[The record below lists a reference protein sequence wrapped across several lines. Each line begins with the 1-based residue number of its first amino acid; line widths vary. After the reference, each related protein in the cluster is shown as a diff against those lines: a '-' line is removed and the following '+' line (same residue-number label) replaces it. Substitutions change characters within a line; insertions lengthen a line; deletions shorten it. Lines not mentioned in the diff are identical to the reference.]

1 MIAGDLDLD
10 DVIWTDEC
18 SVQLESHHKTAYYEQ
33 GEPFRMVSRPKHPH
47 VWAGI
52 SARGATSVV
61 INPRRMRRRVTVL
74 TLCVCVCVFR
84 VC

>member
-18 SVQLESHHKTAYYEQ
+18 SVQLESHRKTMYHKQ
-33 GEPFRMVSRPKHPH
+33 GEPSRMVSRPKHRPKVH
-47 VWAGI
+47 LWAGI

-61 INPRRMRRRVTVL
+61 ILQEYLQPLDTPMFL
-74 TLCVCVCVFR
+74 KQL
-84 VC
+84 